1 MTQEIRV
8 KTTSVQTDSRST
20 SGYLKELHP
29 QVGFVFG
36 VWVPPGQSLWQWW
49 HAVCV
54 CEGLAAFPPP
64 RRSIHDWWLSPS
76 PGYVIR
82 NCGRNQIISCPPTSA
97 HLGSASFPQIG
108 HDSLSSMHFIFSVFH
123 LCLRLF
129 PNSSALLFAILHL
142 SLFLPK
148 SLMQSPAKLYLPWV
162 IVMSLTVLMRL
173 LKQVVRFSSGS
184 INKQVLTIL
193 SVFINL
199 LLVA

>member
-1 MTQEIRV
+1 MPPRQFCDSGDMLCAFTRDWLPFLHQEKQSMT
-8 KTTSVQTDSRST
+8 
-20 SGYLKELHP
+20 G
-29 QVGFVFG
+29 
-36 VWVPPGQSLWQWW
+36 
-49 HAVCV
+49 
-54 CEGLAAFPPP
+54 GLAQ
-64 RRSIHDWWLSPS
+64 RLGS

-82 NCGRNQIISCPPTSA
+82 NCGRNQIISCPATSA
-97 HLGSASFPQIG
+97 QLGSASLPQIG
-108 HDSLSSMHFIFSVFH
+108 HNSLSYMDFIFLVFH

-148 SLMQSPAKLYLPWV
+148 SLMQSPVKLYLPRV
-162 IVMSLTVLMRL
+162 IVMSLTVLMWL
-173 LKQVVRFSSGS
+173 LKQVVHFSSGS